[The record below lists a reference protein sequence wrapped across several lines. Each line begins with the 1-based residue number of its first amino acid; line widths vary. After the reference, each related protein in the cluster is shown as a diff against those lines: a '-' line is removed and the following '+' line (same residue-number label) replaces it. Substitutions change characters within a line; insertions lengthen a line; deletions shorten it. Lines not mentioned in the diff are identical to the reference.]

1 MNNRDY
7 KEFSKGESYHVYNSG
22 VGKMN
27 IFRDEEDFKVFLF
40 RLKENLFPELMKR
53 KDLPK
58 SAYRRKTLPANSFNL
73 IAYCLMP
80 NHFHLLIKQ
89 NSNISISALISKLC
103 AGFSKYF
110 NKKHD
115 RVGSLFQDKFKAVRI
130 YRNEQLLWTSLYIHE
145 NPLKAEIVGDLSD
158 YKWSSYPDYAGLQN
172 FSLCRKEIILGQFS
186 SPKTYLDYFRG
197 SESNKIK
204 NKMIGHQDLLI
215 DNE

>member
-7 KEFSKGESYHVYNSG
+7 KEFAKNEIYHVYNRG

-27 IFRDEEDFKVFLF
+27 IFKDEEDFKVFLF
-40 RLKENLFPELMKR
+40 RLKENLFPEIMKR

-58 SAYRRKTLPANSFNL
+58 SAYRRKTLPPNSFDL
-73 IAYCLMP
+73 ISYCLMP

-89 NSNISISALISKLC
+89 NSDISISALILKLC
-103 AGFSKYF
+103 GGFSKYF
-110 NKKHD
+110 NKKHN

-130 YRNEQLLWTSLYIHE
+130 HRNEQLLWTSLYIHE
-145 NPLKAEIVGDLSD
+145 NPLKAEITDDLFK

-172 FSLCRKEIILGQFS
+172 YNLCRKEIILGQFD
-186 SPKTYLDYFRG
+186 SPKTYLNYFRM
-197 SESNKIK
+197 SENKKIQ
-204 NKMIGHQDLLI
+204 NKMIGCLDLLI

>member
-7 KEFSKGESYHVYNSG
+7 KEFSKDEIYHIYNRG

-27 IFRDEEDFKVFLF
+27 IFKDEEDFKVFLF
-40 RLKENLFPELMKR
+40 RLKENLFPELTKR
-53 KDLPK
+53 KGVPK
-58 SAYRRKTLPANSFNL
+58 SAYRRKVLPPNSFDL

-89 NSNISISALISKLC
+89 NSEISISTLILKLC
-103 AGFSKYF
+103 GGYSKYY
-110 NKKHD
+110 NKKHN

-145 NPLKAEIVGDLSD
+145 NPLKAEIIDNLNE
-158 YKWSSYPDYAGLQN
+158 YKWSSYLDYVGLQN
-172 FSLCRKEIILGQFS
+172 DNLCKKEIILEQFG
-186 SPKTYLDYFRG
+186 SPKTY
-197 SESNKIK
+197 SNNFKTSK
-204 NKMIGHQDLLI
+204 NNGIENRLVGHQDLLI